1 MNGTK
6 QVAAPIDEET
16 RAHLERTSKLR
27 FRRSIIAGISG
38 PIIFGLV
45 VAFSGPLIAAALEGA
60 VLASLGIGAAAVLAV
75 GCLYLNSRI
84 DSNISQADQEYQALK
99 IAKGI
104 GGPVLPAIEQK
115 PISFP
120 AQNNAHALAAVPA
133 ASAEALSNQPTLVV
147 NNVANMGRA
156 VAPALEAARGQA

>member
-6 QVAAPIDEET
+6 QPIAAIDEET

-27 FRRSIIAGISG
+27 FRRSLVAGVSG
-38 PIIFGLV
+38 PIIFGMV
-45 VAFSGPLIAAALEGA
+45 VAASNSIVSMAMAPWVLPLIA
-60 VLASLGIGAAAVLAV
+60 VAAATFAITA
-75 GCLYLNSRI
+75 LYINSRL

-115 PISFP
+115 PIAFP
-120 AQNNAHALAAVPA
+120 AQSNAQALAPAPA
-133 ASAEALSNQPTLVV
+133 ASLEGLSNQPTLVV

-156 VAPALEAARGQA
+156 VAPALEAARGHA